1 MKYDFTDLSAR
12 ILDRFE
18 NYRAFAK
25 AAGISPEQLRRYLQN
40 ARPMKVSVMNRMVEL
55 LQIPDIQVDFYF
67 FRRLQE

>member
-12 ILDRFE
+12 ILGRFE
-18 NYRAFAK
+18 NYLAFAK

-40 ARPMKVSVMNRMVEL
+40 ERPMKVSVMNRMVEL
-55 LQIPDIQVDFYF
+55 LQIPDIQVDSYF